1 MGRGEGG
8 EVAAAAVLQRVS
20 EEKIIEQK
28 ILFDRFTLL
37 DPRLQLLL
45 LIQLKCVCVCVQ
57 WAFTINMCVYERD
70 PEHSTLHRLYDK

>member
-1 MGRGEGG
+1 MEIQRWGGGRQREAGEI
-8 EVAAAAVLQRVS
+8 AAAAVLQRVS

-45 LIQLKCVCVCVQ
+45 LIQLKCVWVRV
-57 WAFTINMCVYERD
+57 FS
-70 PEHSTLHRLYDK
+70 EHLQ